1 MTDLLITDALTTDAF
16 KTDATMAMKI
26 ITAPAK
32 INLFLRITRIRGD
45 GMHELDTAF
54 AYTDLCD
61 RLHLE
66 PCREIEVTCSQPHLS
81 GPHNL
86 VHKILAAFKGEFGI
100 AQGLKLHIEKY
111 IPEQAGLGGGSS
123 DAASALLAA
132 NRCWGVN
139 ADVETLIRFAA
150 PFGADIPCFL
160 YGKAS
165 RARGI
170 GEQLQDYHTALP
182 GQTLLLAKPHSG
194 LSTAA
199 VFQHFDRLYMAQSG
213 GTVDSTL
220 TEPEGLDTIRRDS
233 PALAENSLEASA
245 CYLNP
250 DVSKLLVYLRQ
261 YADIAWMSG
270 SGSVCIALLDD
281 PTQAAQ
287 VAAKLKAQQLA
298 AWTHIGKISG
308 THPLNNIIGT

>member
-1 MTDLLITDALTTDAF
+1 MTGSVITDPVI
-16 KTDATMAMKI
+16 KNGIPPIGMI
-26 ITAPAK
+26 PAPAK
-32 INLFLRITRIRGD
+32 INLFLRITHIRGD

-61 RLHLE
+61 WLHLE
-66 PCREIEVTCSQPHLS
+66 PCSSLEVTCSQAHLS
-81 GPHNL
+81 GQHNL
-86 VHKILAAFKGEFGI
+86 VYKILAAFKTEF
-100 AQGLKLHIEKY
+100 AVVPGLKLHIEKH

-132 NRCWGVN
+132 NHCWGVN
-139 ADVETLIRFAA
+139 ADVDTLIRFAT

-160 YGKAS
+160 YGRAS
-165 RARGI
+165 RACGI
-170 GEQLQDYHTALP
+170 GEQMQEYGQALP

-199 VFQHFDRLYMAQSG
+199 VFQHFDRLFMAQA
-213 GTVDSTL
+213 DSTL
-220 TEPEGLDTIRRDS
+220 TEPKGLDTIRRDS

-250 DVSKLLVYLRQ
+250 DVSTLLACLRQ
-261 YADIAWMSG
+261 YTDMAWMSG
-270 SGSVCIALLDD
+270 SGSACVALLDD
-281 PTQAAQ
+281 PKQAVQ
-287 VAAKLKAQQLA
+287 VAAKLKARHLA